1 MLGVIDEVV
10 SQYTAD
16 EERSINAIGQIKEG
30 IKLQLVFDK
39 ETRDFISLYFKQGK
53 KKEWLDQVCFI
64 SFQLGGEDKEMILY
78 ASEKCSKIDVEL
90 FPSSVS

>member
-39 ETRDFISLYFKQGK
+39 ETLDFLALYFKQGK
-53 KKEWLDQVCFI
+53 KKEWLEQACLI
-64 SFQLGGEDKEMILY
+64 SFQLLNLQD
-78 ASEKCSKIDVEL
+78 
-90 FPSSVS
+90 